1 MILIKDLVKTF
12 GGYTA
17 VNGISL
23 DIRDGEFLIMV
34 GPSGCGKTTTL
45 NMISGLETPTS
56 GQIVIGD
63 TVVNDLEPGER
74 GLGMVFQDLA
84 LFPHMTVFENIAFGL
99 RVKKIPDEE
108 VRERVTAAAA
118 AVHIEPL
125 LDKLP
130 RQCSGGESQ
139 RVALARTIVTDPAVF
154 LMDEP
159 LSSLDAKL
167 RVDMRTEL
175 KSLHKRLGATFVY
188 VTHDQAEAM
197 TMADR
202 IVVMSRGRIEQVG
215 TPLDIYNRPAT
226 RFVAGFF
233 GTPTMNFLEGTVE
246 LNGSGRHFRAP
257 GLEHPLP
264 DAVPAELAGR
274 KVVLGVRSE
283 HVLVGDGAALE
294 GTAQL
299 TEPLGD
305 ATLVH
310 FDDGQGHP
318 AGREGRAD
326 DDDPA
331 GQLAVVPVCGRLLPP
346 VRRRWGAAVLSVRLH
361 APVRGI
367 AVTGSETFDF
377 IIVGAGSA
385 GCVLA
390 NRLSASGRHRV
401 LLLEA
406 GPQYGIRGCISHS
419 ATASFSPIAASTGA
433 TRPSRSR
440 SVTTVTSSH
449 RAARSWA
456 ARARSTA

>member
-1 MILIKDLVKTF
+1 VARILIRDLVKTF
-12 GGYTA
+12 GGITA
-17 VNGISL
+17 VAGVNL
-23 DIRDGEFLIMV
+23 DVRDGEFLIMV

-56 GQIVIGD
+56 GEIVIGD
-63 TVVNDLEPGER
+63 MVVNDLEPGER

-99 RVKKIPDEE
+99 RIKKLPESEIRAR
-108 VRERVTAAAA
+108 VRAAAA
-118 AVHIEPL
+118 TVHIESL

-139 RVALARTIVTDPAVF
+139 RVALARTLVTDPAVF

-175 KSLHKRLGATFVY
+175 KSLHKRLGATFIY

-233 GTPTMNFLEGTVE
+233 GMPTMNFLEGTIE
-246 LNGSGRHFRAP
+246 LAGGARRFRAA

-264 DAVPAELAGR
+264 DAVPAGLVGR
-274 KVVLGVRSE
+274 QVVLGVRSE
-283 HVLVGDGAALE
+283 HVLVGDSAELK

-305 ATLVH
+305 ATLVF
-310 FDDGQGHP
+310 FDDGRGHGLVAKVGP
-318 AGREGRAD
+318 ATTLAPGSPLSFRFAQDACHLFAAD
-326 DDDPA
+326 DGA
-331 GQLAVVPVCGRLLPP
+331 RL
-346 VRRRWGAAVLSVRLH
+346 
-361 APVRGI
+361 
-367 AVTGSETFDF
+367 
-377 IIVGAGSA
+377 
-385 GCVLA
+385 
-390 NRLSASGRHRV
+390 
-401 LLLEA
+401 
-406 GPQYGIRGCISHS
+406 Y
-419 ATASFSPIAASTGA
+419 
-433 TRPSRSR
+433 
-440 SVTTVTSSH
+440 
-449 RAARSWA
+449 
-456 ARARSTA
+456 